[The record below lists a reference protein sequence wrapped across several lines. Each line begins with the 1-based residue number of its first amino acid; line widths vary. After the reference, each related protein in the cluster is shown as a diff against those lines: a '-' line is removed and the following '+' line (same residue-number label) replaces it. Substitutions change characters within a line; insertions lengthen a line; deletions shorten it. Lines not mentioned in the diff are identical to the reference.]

1 MKNILISLFT
11 IYSLTCLAQT
21 QNPDLF
27 QTWYL
32 SSVATDDGSMG
43 FTVSDITPSISPTLT
58 IMNDL
63 TFNGVGACN
72 SFNGEFTSINASA
85 NAIETTQFSSLTN
98 DCGITLHNDFENEYF
113 TFIQWISDYTIT
125 PVENGQMLRMF
136 TPPFGSARFFNYQ
149 LNTSEFELQQVEV
162 YPNPTNS
169 KVHLRSK
176 NSSIEKV
183 EFYNTSGKIMK
194 TVENKFEILDISDLS
209 NGIYIMKIHT
219 NLGVLNEKIIKK

>member
-1 MKNILISLFT
+1 MKKILFSLFV
-11 IYSLTCLAQT
+11 IYSLNCFAQAP
-21 QNPDLF
+21 NPDLF

-32 SSVATDDGSMG
+32 SSVQTDDGSMG
-43 FTVSDITPSISPTLT
+43 FTVSEIIPDITPSLT

-63 TFNGVGACN
+63 TFNGIGACN
-72 SFNGEFTSINASA
+72 TFDGEFNSMNA
-85 NAIETTQFSSLTN
+85 NALETTQFSDSTN
-98 DCGITLHNDFENEYF
+98 DCGITMHNDFENEYLS
-113 TFIQWISDYTIT
+113 FIQLVSGYQID
-125 PVENGQMLRMF
+125 PVENGLMLSMSTF
-136 TPPFGSARFFNYQ
+136 AFGQATFFNYQ
-149 LNTSEFELQQVEV
+149 LNTTEFELQQVEI

-169 KVHLRSK
+169 KVHLKSK
-176 NSSIEKV
+176 NSSIRKV